1 MRRAATAALLLLVA
15 HGASAT
21 DLELGIEGSVQYDDN
36 LLSASEDELDDF
48 SLRLTPRLR
57 LFDDRGKLSWEVRYF
72 PRYRKFLDSGE
83 FDGWDQD
90 VYGRLTWKPTERTK
104 LEISD
109 WYTDLASFDR
119 LLTEE
124 VLQDGTI
131 DTGFDLGQQR
141 STLNRLNV
149 SLSHMLTR
157 RSTIE
162 FGISRDDTQFER
174 PDAAETAVTTGSA
187 SYLYSWDVN
196 NQVGLVGRF
205 TRQTVD
211 SAATAAQPLDTD
223 YYNLSLQWL
232 HSFDPTLYFSILAGP
247 TWVEADQT
255 PFPNTLRN
263 RPLFPLV
270 SNPFGL
276 TGPVSAPS
284 CPLLDT
290 TGETILGASCTLIPL
305 LFFSDTDFLSEV
317 GDIPLRGPS
326 NNVTTDLTYFATASL
341 VKQWTNYSL
350 TLRYLRDVSTSS
362 DVSGVIRDVASVVGI
377 WDVSEQWRLQLSAF
391 YEIREQTSTSRFPVV
406 ILEGVTAGGI
416 PNVGRAAGY
425 RLIQFDGETRSD
437 RIFVSFYAQ
446 YDVSRSTML
455 FANVFF
461 SNEQFEVNDQD
472 ARETNRFGVW
482 IGVRYTLPVF
492 HLPI

>member
-1 MRRAATAALLLLVA
+1 MRRAGIAALLLLVA

-21 DLELGIEGSVQYDDN
+21 DLELGVEASVQYDDN
-36 LLSASEDELDDF
+36 LLSSSEDELDDF

-72 PRYRKFLDSGE
+72 PRYRKFLESGE

-141 STLNRLNV
+141 SSLNRLNV
-149 SLSHMLTR
+149 ALSHALTR

-162 FGISRDDTQFER
+162 LGITRDDTKYEE
-174 PDAAETAVTTGSA
+174 PGNSNTEVTTGSL
-187 SYLYSWDVN
+187 SYLYGWDMN

-205 TRQTVD
+205 TRQTVEPF
-211 SAATAAQPLDTD
+211 AADAVALDTD

-232 HSFDPTLYFSILAGP
+232 HSFDPTLYFSILVGP
-247 TWVEADQT
+247 TWVEAEQT

-270 SNPFGL
+270 SNVFGI
-276 TGPVSAPS
+276 TGPVSVPS
-284 CPLLDT
+284 CPLLEG
-290 TGETILGASCTLIPL
+290 TGEPILASSCTLIPQI
-305 LFFSDTDFLSEV
+305 FFTDTEFLSEV
-317 GDIPLRGPS
+317 GDIRLRGPS

-341 VKQWTNYSL
+341 VKQWTNYSV
-350 TLRYLRDVSTSS
+350 TFRYLRDVSTSS
-362 DVSGVIRDVASVVGI
+362 NVSGVIRDVVSVVGI
-377 WDVSEQWRLQLSAF
+377 WDPTEQWRLQLSAF
-391 YEIREQTSTSRFPVV
+391 YEIREQTSTNRFPVV

-425 RLIQFDGETRSD
+425 RLVQVDGKTRSD

-461 SNEQFEVNDQD
+461 SNEQFKVNDD
-472 ARETNRFGVW
+472 ESRETNRFGVW
-482 IGVRYTLPVF
+482 LGVRYTLEVF

>member
-1 MRRAATAALLLLVA
+1 MRRAGIAAVLLLVA
-15 HGASAT
+15 HAASAI
-21 DLELGIEGSVQYDDN
+21 DLEVGIEGSVQYDDN
-36 LLSASEDELDDF
+36 LLSSSENELDDY

-57 LFDDRGKLSWEVRYF
+57 LFDDQGKLSWEVRYF
-72 PRYRKFLDSGE
+72 PRYRKFLDSSE

-90 VYGRLTWKPTERTK
+90 VYGRLVWRPSERTK

-141 STLNRLNV
+141 SSLNRLNV
-149 SLSHMLTR
+149 LLSHMLTR
-157 RSTIE
+157 RATIE
-162 FGISRDDTQFER
+162 LGITRDDTQYENL
-174 PDAAETAVTTGSA
+174 DTAETAVTTGSV
-187 SYLYSWDVN
+187 SYIYSWDTN
-196 NQVGLVGRF
+196 DQVGLVGRF

-211 SAATAAQPLDTD
+211 SVIEVEPLDTD

-247 TWVEADQT
+247 TWVEAEQT

-270 SNPFGL
+270 SNPFGV
-276 TGPVSAPS
+276 TGPVSTLS
-284 CPLLDT
+284 CPQLD
-290 TGETILGASCTLIPL
+290 TGETILGATCSLIPL
-305 LFFSDTDFLSEV
+305 IFFNNTDFLTEV

-341 VKQWTNYSL
+341 VKSWANYSL
-350 TLRYLRDVSTSS
+350 TFRYLRDVSTSS
-362 DVSGVIRDVASVVGI
+362 NVSGVIRDVVSVLGV
-377 WDVSEQWRLQLSAF
+377 WDVTEKWRLQLSAF
-391 YEIREQTSTSRFPVV
+391 YEIREQTSSSRFPVV
-406 ILEGVTAGGI
+406 ILEPVTAGGI

-425 RLIQFDGETRSD
+425 RLVQTDGETRSD

-446 YDVSRSTML
+446 YNVSRSTML

-461 SNEQFEVNDQD
+461 SNEQFEVNGLDTRD
-472 ARETNRFGVW
+472 TNRFGVW
-482 IGVRYTLPVF
+482 LGVRYTLPVF